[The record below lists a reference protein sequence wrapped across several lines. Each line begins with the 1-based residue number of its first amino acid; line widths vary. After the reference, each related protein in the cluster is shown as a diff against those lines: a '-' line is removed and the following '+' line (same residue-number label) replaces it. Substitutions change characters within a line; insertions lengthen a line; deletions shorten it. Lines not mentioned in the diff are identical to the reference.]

1 MEWLEYFDKSLSV
14 IAAIV
19 KFCLETLSVFCVVAG
34 LFKTAQLAANLQRR
48 YPRGQFPFTKIRL
61 SFGTWLSL
69 ALEFQLGADIVA
81 TTTSPSDSNL
91 IKLGVIAVIRTFLN
105 YFLARELEA
114 EQRLESESKLASLE
128 EVSEHA
134 L

>member
-19 KFCLETLSVFCVVAG
+19 KFCLETLSVFCVFAG
-34 LFKTAQLAANLQRR
+34 LLKTAQFAANLQRR
-48 YPRGQFPFTKIRL
+48 YPRDQFPFTKIRL

-69 ALEFQLGADIVA
+69 ALEFQLGADVVA
-81 TTTSPSDSNL
+81 TTTAPSDSNL
-91 IKLGVIAVIRTFLN
+91 IKLGIIAVIRTFLN
-105 YFLARELEA
+105 YFLSRELEA
-114 EQRLESESKLASLE
+114 EKRLESEKKSSSLGK
-128 EVSEHA
+128 VSENE